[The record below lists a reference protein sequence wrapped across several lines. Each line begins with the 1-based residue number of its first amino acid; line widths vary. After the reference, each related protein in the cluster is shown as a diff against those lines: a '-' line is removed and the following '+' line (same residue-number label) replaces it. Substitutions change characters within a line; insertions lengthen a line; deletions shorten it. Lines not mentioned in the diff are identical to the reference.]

1 MDCQLKSIYTFCV
14 RVNLLPYLLLS
25 RLYKLEHNINGG
37 TAIGSSIDGQNFIVN
52 PTQTTTYYAE
62 KVSARRDSIINYTGG
77 VQTYIVPDSV
87 FSIDLDIAGGASG
100 LKQVSGASEY
110 RGKGGRVTSTM
121 NVNPGDTLYLYV
133 GGIGSSSNGGS
144 GGWNGEVKGALF
156 CGRWWCFRHKN

>member
-1 MDCQLKSIYTFCV
+1 MGKI
-14 RVNLLPYLLLS
+14 
-25 RLYKLEHNINGG
+25 LY
-37 TAIGSSIDGQNFIVN
+37 N

-144 GGWNGEVKGALF
+144 GGWNGCNYSQVVVLQT
-156 CGRWWCFRHKN
+156 